1 MATRLL
7 VLRWTRKGPTL
18 TKLQLQGLNV
28 PRLNKVVFVCF
39 VRGSYVSKHVARPS
53 EALKSVTHAGVTS
66 GKAKLGALA
75 DKSGSMEPLERNE
88 TGQAIWEHWE
98 TNGGTSSWKSKDS
111 NSWS

>member
-1 MATRLL
+1 MIWEHWETGGGTNWCNA
-7 VLRWTRKGPTL
+7 LRTGKKKAQTGKEL
-18 TKLQLQGLNV
+18 ECVG
-28 PRLNKVVFVCF
+28 
-39 VRGSYVSKHVARPS
+39 KHVARPS

-66 GKAKLGALA
+66 GPAKLGALA

-98 TNGGTSSWKSKDS
+98 TNGGASSWKSKDS